1 MPMLSLLHRTIYC
14 YSAPVQLL
22 PHRLQLRP
30 REGRE
35 LRLLT
40 HDIVCTPAADLTWS
54 RDVFGNEV
62 ATARFA
68 TSSDSLTIESTAVV
82 ELSAPAWPIFNI
94 DMSAVS
100 YPFFY
105 AEEDW
110 SDLGA
115 LVVPH
120 YADANGQLQQWA
132 RGFVASSPTDTLSLL
147 KDLNLGVHH
156 QIRYQS
162 RDDEGTQSPN
172 QTLSRGW
179 GSCRDLSVLLVEAA
193 RVLGFGA
200 RLVSGYLLPN
210 GLATVGAGATHAW
223 VEIFVPGPGWIA
235 FDPTNGTMGA
245 AGLVP
250 TTVARV
256 MSQAVPAAGAFVG
269 PSNAFARME
278 VEVIV
283 RDHAVPELHQQ
294 EASKNEVYRSSNGDR
309 WLLIH
314 GVAGMSVRHEPN
326 VSSGGQ
332 ASEANVESFLLHM
345 GGTPQAESVLRA
357 LALK

>member
-1 MPMLSLLHRTIYC
+1 MPTLSLLHRTTYR

-35 LRLLT
+35 LQLLT
-40 HDIVCTPAADLTWS
+40 HDIACTPAADLTWS

-82 ELSAPAWPIFNI
+82 ELSAPVWPVFDIEL
-94 DMSAVS
+94 SAIS
-100 YPFFY
+100 YPFVY
-105 AEEDW
+105 AAEDW

-115 LVVPH
+115 LVVPQH
-120 YADANGQLQQWA
+120 ADANGQLEQWA
-132 RGFVASSPTDTLSLL
+132 RGFIASSPTDTLSLL
-147 KDLNLGVHH
+147 KDLNLGVHR

-162 RDDEGTQSPN
+162 RDDVGTQSPTH
-172 QTLSRGW
+172 TLSRGW

-200 RLVSGYLLPN
+200 RLVSGYLLPH
-210 GLATVGAGATHAW
+210 GLANVGAGATHAW
-223 VEIFVPGPGWIA
+223 VEIFVPGPGWID

-245 AGLVP
+245 AGLIP

-269 PSNAFARME
+269 PSDAFVKMD

-283 RDHAVPELHQQ
+283 RDHAALEPRQ
-294 EASKNEVYRSSNGDR
+294 EGNPKEIYHSSNGDR

-314 GVAGMSVRHEPN
+314 GVAGVLVRHEPN
-326 VSSGGQ
+326 ASSGGQ
-332 ASEANVESFLLHM
+332 ATEADVESFLLHM
-345 GGTPQAESVLRA
+345 RGTPQAEAVHRA
-357 LALK
+357 MAPT